1 MNYSLLKVNQIQL
14 ILGNINMSKI
24 VGIPANGPEL
34 SDNISEHFGHCS
46 HFVGVEVDENNSI
59 KKLFSLANGG
69 HTSCME
75 PVMNMKNRNVT
86 DMIIGGIGGR
96 PYAGFLEVGIN
107 LYRGALGR
115 SIKENIEILLKGQL
129 KGLGG
134 PSCAN
139 SETPHQH

>member
-1 MNYSLLKVNQIQL
+1 
-14 ILGNINMSKI
+14 MSKI

-46 HFVGVEVDENNSI
+46 HFVGVEVDENNTLKQVFSI
-59 KKLFSLANGG
+59 ANNG

-75 PVMNMKNRNVT
+75 PVINMKNRNVT

-96 PYAGFLEVGIN
+96 PFMGFLEVGIN
-107 LYRGALGR
+107 LYQGSPGK
-115 SIKENIEILLKGQL
+115 SIKENIDFLLKGQL

-134 PSCAN
+134 PSCSGSGSCHN
-139 SETPHQH
+139 D